1 MIKTL
6 SLTPL
11 VFEIE
16 NFLDPEET
24 AHIREGAYVLTG
36 GGGGVHT
43 GPPSQNDCHSEH
55 DVAA

>member
-36 GGGGVHT
+36 VGGGCTPVHHHRMIVT
-43 GPPSQNDCHSEH
+43 VNMM
-55 DVAA
+55 